1 MKFFSI
7 SPHGAPAGVPHEAIN
22 FMAARGNP
30 GGPTGGA
37 GGGYPRPPPPP
48 QAAAAGNGS
57 QGNNGA
63 PPPPPPSAANEA
75 TNHLSAGFGGYGS
88 PQVSTV
94 LHIRHTSGLKIC
106 DLSVNISTQGKFA
119 HCGPKKYLLIQNAND
134 NWIIFCHCFTA
145 NG

>member
-1 MKFFSI
+1 MQFDIENWITLFIFFFI

-88 PQVSTV
+88 PQVST
-94 LHIRHTSGLKIC
+94 
-106 DLSVNISTQGKFA
+106 A
-119 HCGPKKYLLIQNAND
+119 Y
-134 NWIIFCHCFTA
+134 
-145 NG
+145 

>member
-1 MKFFSI
+1 
-7 SPHGAPAGVPHEAIN
+7 
-22 FMAARGNP
+22 MAARGNP

-94 LHIRHTSGLKIC
+94 TIGFCDQRPSGGLRSLNPARPLKQESGYSDQVVAKASVNAKTKTFQYVCIFLKLLRVLRSGLE
-106 DLSVNISTQGKFA
+106 
-119 HCGPKKYLLIQNAND
+119 
-134 NWIIFCHCFTA
+134 IIID
-145 NG
+145 